1 MNDTPLGYLF
11 GALFILLCLSSFF
24 SSSETGMMSLNRYRL
39 KHLANEGHRGAI
51 LANRLLN
58 RTDRLIGV
66 ILIGNNLVNFAAS
79 ALVTVIA
86 IRLYGENGI
95 VAATILFTLIV
106 LVFSEVTPKTIAA
119 IHPEKIAFPAAFI
132 LLPLLKFLYPVVWL
146 VNHVSNFLVRL
157 VGVNPNATKDD
168 QLRPEELKTVVNEAG
183 DLIPDQHQGML
194 LNVLDLGNAT
204 VEDIMIPRKEV
215 IGIDME
221 DDIEEILALLQTTE
235 FTRLPVYEGDLDN
248 IVGIL
253 HLRNLAKIL
262 RGDLG
267 LTKETI
273 RGLIYDPYFIP
284 ESTAL
289 NVQLANFQEEKRRM
303 GVVVNEYGEIQGI
316 ATLVDLLEEI
326 VGDFATGTEQQDEDV
341 VVIEDGLYEIDGTAN
356 IREINRTLDWTLPTD
371 GAKTLNG
378 LVIEHLEHI
387 PDANMSFEIGD
398 YRFET
403 TAMDE
408 KMVMK
413 ALGWRK
419 KR

>member
-1 MNDTPLGYLF
+1 
-11 GALFILLCLSSFF
+11 
-24 SSSETGMMSLNRYRL
+24 MMSLNRYRL

-51 LANRLLN
+51 LASRLLS
-58 RTDRLIGV
+58 RTDRLIGI

-86 IRLYGENGI
+86 IRLYGESGI
-95 VAATILFTLIV
+95 LAATILFTLVV

-119 IHPEKIAFPAAFI
+119 IHPEKIAFPAAFV
-132 LLPLLKFLYPVVWL
+132 LFPLLKILYPVVWL

-157 VGVNPNATKDD
+157 FGVNPNSKKDD

-215 IGIDME
+215 VGIDME
-221 DDIEEILALLQTTE
+221 DDIEEILGLLQTTE
-235 FTRLPVYEGDLDN
+235 FTRLPVFEGDLDN

-262 RGDLG
+262 RGDKG

-273 RGLIYDPYFIP
+273 RGLIYEPYFIP

-326 VGDFATGTEQQDEDV
+326 VGDFASGAETQDEDV

-356 IREINRTLDWTLPTD
+356 IREINRTLDWNLPTD

-378 LVIEHLEHI
+378 LVVEHLEHI
-387 PDANMSFEIGD
+387 PDANISFEIGD
-398 YRFET
+398 FRFET

-413 ALGWRK
+413 ALGWK
-419 KR
+419 KKK